1 MENIFDFKFSYL
13 LYREFNSI
21 YSKYLEKSKNEI
33 ITIDSL
39 NKKRL
44 KPAFGDDCFIRY
56 LFSDE
61 GNENIVLDFIN
72 GVMIDLNFQ
81 TFNNVVILNPFNL
94 TKYLDGKESIVDV
107 KCITEDNQTVIIE
120 IQLQG
125 NQYFIRRSLY
135 YWANS
140 YSSLLNKSE
149 NYTKLSPVISINVLD
164 FILFNDIKDFH
175 SCYLL
180 KEIKHNKILTDHC
193 MLHYIELPKFNLNN
207 DKEKLS
213 SWIKFFKGENMSNL
227 IKENNIF
234 EEVEKR
240 CQSFI
245 DSDPLINAYRKK
257 EWNEYFYKDMMNVER
272 EEGFKEGELEGIKNE
287 KYSIAKSLKKSV
299 LDNKFI
305 SEHTGL
311 TIDEINKL

>member
-1 MENIFDFKFSYL
+1 MIKKDFIVLNDYFMRFLLAKEDSQNILKDL
-13 LYREFNSI
+13 INSVRI
-21 YSKYLEKSKNEI
+21 DAGQEPFEEI
-33 ITIDSL
+33 IIL
-39 NKKRL
+39 N
-44 KPAFGDDCFIRY
+44 
-56 LFSDE
+56 
-61 GNENIVLDFIN
+61 
-72 GVMIDLNFQ
+72 
-81 TFNNVVILNPFNL
+81 TFNLKESIN
-94 TKYLDGKESIVDV
+94 GKESIVDV
-107 KCITEDNQTVIIE
+107 KAKTKSGETVIIE

-125 NQYFIRRSLY
+125 NQYFILRSLY

-164 FILFNDIKDFH
+164 FILFNDIDDFH

-257 EWNEYFYKDMMNVER
+257 EWNEYFYKEELSEAIKER
-272 EEGFKEGELEGIKNE
+272 EFSMEKSMKKENIDIELIK
-287 KYSIAKSLKKSV
+287 KI
-299 LDNKFI
+299 
-305 SEHTGL
+305 TGL
-311 TIDEINKL
+311 TIDEIKKL

>member
-1 MENIFDFKFSYL
+1 MF
-13 LYREFNSI
+13 
-21 YSKYLEKSKNEI
+21 
-33 ITIDSL
+33 
-39 NKKRL
+39 
-44 KPAFGDDCFIRY
+44 
-56 LFSDE
+56 
-61 GNENIVLDFIN
+61 
-72 GVMIDLNFQ
+72 
-81 TFNNVVILNPFNL
+81 
-94 TKYLDGKESIVDV
+94 
-107 KCITEDNQTVIIE
+107 
-120 IQLQG
+120 
-125 NQYFIRRSLY
+125 
-135 YWANS
+135 W
-140 YSSLLNKSE
+140 
-149 NYTKLSPVISINVLD
+149 
-164 FILFNDIKDFH
+164 ILFNDIKDFH

-272 EEGFKEGELEGIKNE
+272 EEGIKEGQI
-287 KYSIAKSLKKSV
+287 SIAKTMKKDGADIN
-299 LDNKFI
+299 LI
-305 SEHTGL
+305 SKYTGL
-311 TIDEINKL
+311 TIDEIEKL

>member
-1 MENIFDFKFSYL
+1 MNELEYL
-13 LYREFNSI
+13 KNS
-21 YSKYLEKSKNEI
+21 ENEI
-33 ITIDSL
+33 ITIDNL
-39 NKKRL
+39 NKNRL

-94 TKYLDGKESIVDV
+94 TKYLYGKESIVDV

-164 FILFNDIKDFH
+164 FTLFNDIKDFH

-272 EEGFKEGELEGIKNE
+272 EEGKLEGIKE
-287 KYSIAKSLKKSV
+287 GRIAEQISMAKSMKTENIDIETIKR
-299 LDNKFI
+299 I
-305 SEHTGL
+305 TGL
-311 TIDEINKL
+311 TIEEIKKL

>member
-1 MENIFDFKFSYL
+1 MKRN
-13 LYREFNSI
+13 RE
-21 YSKYLEKSKNEI
+21 
-33 ITIDSL
+33 IDKL
-39 NKKRL
+39 RL
-44 KPAFGDDCFIRY
+44 KPAFGDDLFVRY
-56 LFSDE
+56 LLGKN
-61 GNENIVLDFIN
+61 GNENMLEDMVNAALSDFDFEEVKDLEIIDPYN
-72 GVMIDLNFQ
+72 LSENIDL
-81 TFNNVVILNPFNL
+81 
-94 TKYLDGKESIVDV
+94 KESIIDI
-107 KCITEDNQTVIIE
+107 KAKTKDNQTVIIE

-164 FILFNDIKDFH
+164 FTLFNDIDDFH

-272 EEGFKEGELEGIKNE
+272 AEGIKE
-287 KYSIAKSLKKSV
+287 GQISIAKTMKKDGADIN
-299 LDNKFI
+299 LI
-305 SEHTGL
+305 SKYTGL
-311 TIDEINKL
+311 TIDEIEKL